1 MAYTTATAVAT
12 LLGASFSGS
21 TDPTATEVNDIIARV
36 EDYIEAYT
44 GRIWSSATTT
54 EYFDTIDET
63 RLAYG
68 NPIYWPQEVQ
78 KTFFLANRPIISID
92 SLEVNYGGLS
102 STDWR
107 SLATGYAEDALFYG
121 DAGYVEFH
129 NQAPSAGR
137 KNVRIGYTYG
147 ISTTPNDIK
156 YATELL
162 AAVDAI
168 TAIRRSSSQLGQID
182 FSTIQIGNVSYTLSD
197 IAVDRQIQRWQEM
210 ADKVLM
216 ARRRSV
222 NVAML

>member
-12 LLGASFSGS
+12 LLSTSFSSS
-21 TDPTATEVNDIIARV
+21 TDPTNTEVNDIIARV

-121 DAGYVEFH
+121 GEGYVWFH
-129 NQAPSAGR
+129 NQAPSPGR
-137 KNVRIGYTYG
+137 KNVKVTYTHG
-147 ISTTPNDIK
+147 ESPTPNDIA

-162 AAVDAI
+162 TAAEIANMIKRARDQEGLRSVSIGDASYDFGDI
-168 TAIRRSSSQLGQID
+168 ERQID
-182 FSTIQIGNVSYTLSD
+182 KWEMKANAILS
-197 IAVDRQIQRWQEM
+197 
-210 ADKVLM
+210 
-216 ARRRSV
+216 ARGY
-222 NVAML
+222 AMNAKML

>member
-107 SLATGYAEDALFYG
+107 SLATGT
-121 DAGYVEFH
+121 
-129 NQAPSAGR
+129 QR
-137 KNVRIGYTYG
+137 T
-147 ISTTPNDIK
+147 
-156 YATELL
+156 
-162 AAVDAI
+162 
-168 TAIRRSSSQLGQID
+168 RSSMAMRDMSN
-182 FSTIQIGNVSYTLSD
+182 FTI
-197 IAVDRQIQRWQEM
+197 R
-210 ADKVLM
+210 
-216 ARRRSV
+216 
-222 NVAML
+222 

>member
-12 LLGASFSGS
+12 LLSTSFSSS
-21 TDPTATEVNDIIARV
+21 TDPTDAEVNDIIARV

-54 EYFDTIDET
+54 EYFDT
-63 RLAYG
+63 
-68 NPIYWPQEVQ
+68 VQ
-78 KTFFLANRPIISID
+78 QNFQT
-92 SLEVNYGGLS
+92 
-102 STDWR
+102 STDWE

-121 DAGYVEFH
+121 GPGYVEFH
-129 NQAPSAGR
+129 NSPPPAGW
-137 KNVRIGYTYG
+137 KNVKITYTYG

>member
-1 MAYTTATAVAT
+1 MGT
-12 LLGASFSGS
+12 SFSGS

-78 KTFFLANRPIISID
+78 KTFFLANRPVISLD

-162 AAVDAI
+162 AASEIANVIKRASDQEGLSSVSIGDA
-168 TAIRRSSSQLGQID
+168 SYD
-182 FSTIQIGNVSYTLSD
+182 FGNLAEQVKD
-197 IAVDRQIQRWQEM
+197 FRQRALEI
-210 ADKVLM
+210 LT
-216 ARRRSV
+216 ARRRTV
-222 NVAML
+222 NVGML